1 MFYTRIPVPKST
13 GYSSENLNKAT
24 KYFPLVGTVVGS
36 VGAIMFLLAYLF
48 LSVYTAV
55 AISILFMILLTGAFH
70 EDAISDFCDGFGGG
84 YTKMKILEIMKDS
97 QIGTYGGLSLVF
109 LVLMKL
115 LLLSEM
121 DPIKIPLV
129 LIAAHSLSRLN
140 PVVLMYTSQ
149 YVREDKTSKSK
160 PIGESKSMM
169 VLIVAFLFAVIPT
182 LFLSYLFLPLI
193 LFVMAIVHLYFRHY
207 IHKKVGG
214 YTGDILGTL
223 QQLSEIAFYISF
235 IFFEKVLWTY
245 L

>member
-13 GYSSENLNKAT
+13 GYSNENLNKAT
-24 KYFPLVGTVVGS
+24 KYFPLVGTVVGG
-36 VGAIMFLLAYLF
+36 VGALIFLLAYSF
-48 LSVYTAV
+48 LSVYAAV
-55 AISILFMILLTGAFH
+55 AISILIMILLTGAFH

-84 YTKMKILEIMKDS
+84 YTKSKILDIMKDS

-115 LLLSEM
+115 LLISEI

-160 PIGESKSMM
+160 PIGESKSIM
-169 VLIVAFLFAVIPT
+169 VLVVAFMFAVIPA
-182 LFLSYLFLPLI
+182 LFLSYLFLPLM
-193 LFVMAIVHLYFRHY
+193 LFVMVIIHLYFRHY

-223 QQLSEIAFYISF
+223 QQISEIAFYLSF
-235 IFFEKVLWTY
+235 IFFEKVLWNY